1 MDCGEPD
8 TPSNGGVSDAITTEG
23 STVVYSCDSGFVL
36 CGDENRTCLST
47 GMWSGSVPDCIS
59 EFSIVILCTFLHMS
73 AYSYASEKAMFSA
86 KSNFASDF
94 WFGMVCLH
102 SNVINQ
108 LSNL

>member
-1 MDCGEPD
+1 MLIFYSVLVVDCGEPD

-59 EFSIVILCTFLHMS
+59 EYV
-73 AYSYASEKAMFSA
+73 
-86 KSNFASDF
+86 
-94 WFGMVCLH
+94 
-102 SNVINQ
+102 
-108 LSNL
+108 